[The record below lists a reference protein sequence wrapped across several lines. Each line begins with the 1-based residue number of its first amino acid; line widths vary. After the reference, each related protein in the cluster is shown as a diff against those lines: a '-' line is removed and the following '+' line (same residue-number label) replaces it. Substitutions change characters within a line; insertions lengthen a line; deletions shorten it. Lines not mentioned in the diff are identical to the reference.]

1 MTTKKTFAAT
11 DDTKTLRDLER
22 ADLFIQ
28 GLLVTMMIFAAGCV
42 ALFIGSELLA
52 TPEAI
57 TWIIAGVSA
66 AIAAPFAIALIRKR

>member
-1 MTTKKTFAAT
+1 MTAKKTFTAA
-11 DDTKTLRDLER
+11 DEAKALRSLER

-52 TPEAI
+52 APEAI
-57 TWIIAGVSA
+57 TWIIAGVTA
-66 AIAAPFAIALIRKR
+66 AIAAPFSIALIRKH